1 MMKHL
6 FNLKK
11 SFISAL
17 GIVLLLTFQLFS
29 VQSAH
34 ATTCAAAIVLNP
46 AALPVNQAL
55 VCGTTNDVTSAS
67 FGITTSTLY
76 VGGLESLYR
85 LTPTITGSYTIS
97 YTGQSWSSINVFN
110 GCPTTAGTTGVGGI
124 ASSATSK
131 SVTVT
136 LTAGVIYYIMFDTW
150 PTPASPCAGT
160 FTIVGPPM
168 VPTTGN
174 NAYSSC
180 SGTIYDN
187 GGATTNY
194 ANNSNG
200 YSVINP
206 ATAGNN
212 VQISGTISTE
222 SGWDFVRIY
231 NGTGTTGTLLWSGS
245 GTATVPVITS
255 TLGPLTVQ
263 FTSDGSVN
271 GTGFALNFTCVPAA
285 CSGIPNAG
293 TATISSASGCV
304 GAALTLS
311 ATGLTISGGITYQ
324 WQSSPNGTTWTNI
337 TGATA
342 ATYAF
347 TSSSG
352 LTYYRLTTT
361 CSNSASSAS
370 TNVVSYNGNVTNT
383 CSCLAY
389 GASNATSTAD
399 EEIFNVTFGTINNTS
414 TCATVAGGTGSVNSM
429 YSNYTGVI
437 AATDVVQGGVYPIS
451 LTLGY
456 CGATA
461 YSNMAAVYIDF
472 NQNGSFADAGEN
484 VYTKPYGAGVF
495 PSYIVT
501 GNISIPVSASLGL
514 TRMRIVYVESS
525 VVSPTGTF
533 TWGETEDY
541 CVNILLPPP
550 CAGTPAPG
558 NTTASMSSVPVGTTV
573 NLGLQNATI
582 GTGVTYQWQTSSSAT
597 GPWTNITG
605 ATSSTY
611 SFVFAANAWYQCI
624 VTCSASG
631 STTSNPIQIT
641 QSACIPTSTYGSASG
656 YYGIISNVSFGT
668 MNHNSTGLSA
678 PWYASYPT
686 SVATTSVVAGT
697 TQTLSVTSYY
707 YDIVGAWFDWNNNYI
722 YEASEYVAVNPLSNS
737 AGVIWTGTASVLVP
751 TNASIGIVNM
761 RIRTNYYGYALTSA
775 DPCTTTLY
783 GETKDYKI
791 TIVAPPAAPPINATA
806 FTNCAAGVTLTASV
820 PAPTNVSYYWQ
831 TSATGTST
839 ANGVA
844 SYVVYGNGTYYLRA
858 LNTLYNVWG
867 VASSITV
874 TSFPALAAPTPIIV
888 STPSCP
894 SANLT
899 IGAAPSGINYYWQ
912 GTNSAG
918 FSTTNNATAAY
929 NTSTTGTYYVRAKD
943 ANGCWSDN
951 TSSLVTIYTSP
962 NATANFVAPVS
973 CGTNG
978 QIVFNV
984 SGSGTVFLSD
994 FSTPTLPAGTVS
1006 AGNDFNASVNG
1017 RMQLTSPVGSKNGG
1031 VVIPNN
1037 TGIAS
1042 NDFQIDFD
1050 FVTISAGVAAA
1061 DGFSYS
1067 YGPDVVALPDQ
1078 TAVQTALGAAPA
1090 TGVST
1095 LCPENGSGTGL
1106 KLAFDAYPNTGG
1118 CPVANGASATLPN
1131 TSIGNSPGVYLMY
1144 NSTSLHQGSTCPGVL
1159 YYSNNTSWAASG
1171 IAGTVTST
1179 HVTIKINASGQV
1191 SMWQN
1196 GVQVVNNVS
1205 LGAGYLA
1212 ADKSTWK
1219 HAFTAR
1225 TGGLYEG
1232 HYIDNLDIHYN
1243 LYEYSIDNGA
1253 TWTTQNPIPV
1263 PIGMYQ
1269 TKVRYAGVVNGCE
1282 TSATIGLA
1290 SNGAVNIGSALINGS
1305 PTANICSGTNFT
1317 VMAAGLPNAG
1327 GGFTYQWQ
1335 SSTDNGVTWTNVG
1348 TLMIAY
1354 IDLTTSATQNTK
1366 YRLQVICPTVTT
1378 YTSVATVTIFQT
1390 PAFTLS
1396 ASNNGIWCDNYTGA
1410 QTITASNAGIT
1421 YAWSPA
1427 TSLSAATGQTVTS
1440 TTPAGTQSTYTVIGT
1455 NVAGC
1460 SLTQTISVGLPYIN
1474 VTSNVSN
1481 FCGTGGAAV
1490 LTATTNAGANASFT
1504 WSNLSPTT
1512 ATMTP
1517 NGATANVNITAT
1529 SNFQVS
1535 IASYNGNPG
1544 CASVGNFSLG
1554 VYPLPSATVTTSAS
1568 GVCPGTSA
1576 VINSGLSSGNFSATC
1591 TPYVNYPAP
1600 SNATY
1605 LANTGTAQ
1613 VALASGSLDDGG
1625 WSGIPLGFNFNFFG
1639 TSYNTINVGTN
1650 GVLQFGAYN
1659 ATALGDFII
1668 GALPNTVDPLG
1679 AIYICANDLVEY
1691 NANNYVR
1698 YWTDGFAPNR
1708 RFIIEYYASQF
1719 GNAANNVRAKAI
1731 LYETIGVVDI
1741 QGIEIMS
1748 TNSKSIGVNN
1758 ATGTVGA
1765 AAPNCPANTP
1775 NYWSAQTAT
1784 IPAASPQ
1791 AWRFTPPANYTT
1803 VWTATAGGTPI
1814 VVASGTNI
1822 FSLNVA
1828 PTVTTNYSISYTN
1841 QTTGCTNAPG
1851 SAQVTM
1857 AVLGVNAPTGVN
1869 AVTSSALVCPGDP
1882 FTLSTNYTGIVD
1894 GLTYQW
1900 QSAPSATGP
1909 WTNITGATAATSV
1922 QNMTATTYYRCNIQ
1936 SCGGTAVATAAV
1948 LVTYNTNCI
1957 AVPASGN
1964 NSITTCNGV
1973 IFDNGGL
1980 SGNYAASSNGY
1991 TVIYPSTPGYMV
2003 QIQGTQVTES
2013 SFDYLQIYN
2022 GAGTT
2027 GTQLYNFSGTA
2038 NVGPLTSTA
2047 GPLTVNFYAD
2057 PSVQYAGFSLTSTC
2071 IPPTPTVTSN
2081 ITGGNICIGSPITL
2095 TAAITVPG
2103 TVYWFAGG
2111 CATTGQV
2118 GTGLSL
2124 TVSPTTT
2131 TTYYARLFD
2140 GTVWSTCS
2148 SYTVT
2153 VNTYPVINAG
2163 PDVNICNGAT
2173 TQLSGSV
2180 TNATAPG
2187 SFTQTY
2193 SGSGYD
2199 NSNFYI
2205 GGLTAGAPA
2214 GAVITS
2220 ITYTATIGT
2229 WCTSWYN
2236 WLLYVNGTNV
2246 TSGCDGTFT
2255 YNGLNGQPANGQ
2267 LFQIRSQDNDAFS
2280 DFVTMG
2286 LTVTVNYAV
2295 AASTVLWTP
2304 SLGLSS
2310 TTILNPVASPTTTTT
2325 YNMAVTSAQGCTSN
2339 DQVVVTVQQLPVVT
2353 IANQTVSTFCNGG
2366 SVVLAPT
2373 PTAQNYAWSQGS
2385 TPVGTGSTYTATT
2398 SGTYSL
2404 VVTNYYPAT
2413 QLTCSSLPSN
2423 AITVTVNPNPNTT
2436 ITPSGAT
2443 SICQGSSVTL
2453 NAGATNSTPVT
2464 YLWSNGATTSSIVA
2478 TASGSPTV
2486 AITNNFGCTTTS
2498 APTTVTVLPLPVAT
2512 ITAGG
2517 STTFCAGGTVA
2528 LNASAGSTYLWSPG
2542 GATTQTLNA
2551 TTAGNYSVTV
2561 SGANG
2566 CSATSTPIAVN
2577 VLAAPANA
2585 PIAGPASLCVGNSI
2599 ALTNP
2604 VSNGVWSSSNTSV
2617 LNVNASTGAGVGN
2630 GIGTATITY
2639 TTTGANGCTSAQT
2652 TSVSVTG
2659 SPVASISASGA
2670 TAICQGGTVTL
2681 TANPAQSYLWN
2692 NNATTQSITV
2702 SNGGA
2707 YSVVISN
2714 GPGCSSAAS
2723 APTTVTVNP
2732 LPVAA
2737 ITANGSTVFCQGG
2750 SVNLTATGGTT
2761 YVWNNNATGATLNAS
2776 TAGNYSVTVTNAN
2789 GCTAT
2794 SNSIAVSVNALPT
2807 ASITANGPTTFCQG
2821 ANVVLTA
2828 TGNGSIAW
2836 TNNQNTPA
2844 ITVAASGNYA
2854 YTITDANGCTATSTP
2869 TTVTVTALP
2878 VVPSI
2883 TGANNVCAGAS
2894 TLFANTMTGGTWSSS
2909 NGSIASVDALGS
2921 VTGAGVGSAT
2931 ISYQVTQN
2939 GCSATST
2946 KVINVQAAPVATISA
2961 LGSTSFCIGS
2971 NVTLVS
2977 SPGVTYAWSNG
2988 ATSQNVTLNTAGPIT
3003 VQVTGTNGCSAT
3015 SAPQTITVNALP
3027 VLDPIAGASV
3037 VCVGSNGTLTNTTGG
3052 GSWSSANANVATV
3065 NAATGVV
3072 SGNAAGTANMTY
3084 TYTNANGC
3092 TNAVSAPVVIQ
3103 ALPSAATT
3111 VAGSTVFC
3119 QGGSVTLTAPT
3130 AASYLWTPG
3139 GATTQS
3145 IAATA
3150 GGSYTVQVSN
3160 GACSATSP
3168 ATIVTVHALPTASIT
3183 STATAICQGGTVTL
3197 TAAPATSYAWSNGA
3211 TTQSITVT
3219 AAGNYGVTVSNVYG
3233 CTSTSAPT
3241 AISVSALPSS
3251 YISAAGPT
3259 TFCNGSSVVLSA
3271 NPGAS
3276 YVWSNGAT
3284 TQNITANA
3292 TGNYFVTITNAAGC
3306 SSVSNEIQVN
3316 AQQTFTATAT
3326 AVGPT
3331 AVCDGAFVT
3340 LVASP
3345 GASYLWSNGATTQG
3359 INAGVNGNYSVTVT
3373 NALGCS
3379 STSTNIPV
3387 TVLPVPT
3394 AGITAGGAT
3403 TFCEGGSVVLTGTGG
3418 NTYVWNNS
3426 INGSTITATQGGT
3439 YIVTAYAANG
3449 CSDAAEVTVTVNEVP
3464 SATLILDG
3472 NAVLCPGES
3481 LVISAQPNNTYAW
3494 SNNATTQSIT
3504 VTTPGTYS
3512 AVLTGLN
3519 GCTSNSDVVTVT
3531 AGAATSSTINATG
3544 YSSYTLNEVVYTQSG
3559 TYTQTLTN
3567 AAGCDSTITLNLTLT
3582 VGIEEGNITD
3592 VNLYPNPT
3600 SESFTIK
3607 TSAPLY
3613 GTYSIVDAQGKLVFS
3628 GEMTG
3633 TDTHVNISSV
3643 ARGIYYLRIPELS
3656 EPLRVV
3662 KN

>member
-1 MMKHL
+1 MFYKNQTMKNLYIFSKSLGRLASILVPVL
-6 FNLKK
+6 FVIGMFGSTSEVLAQCTNT
-11 SFISAL
+11 SSYGSAVAPTGTAVTTISTCSYQTEYST
-17 GIVLLLTFQLFS
+17 ISS
-29 VQSAH
+29 VVAGNRYVV
-34 ATTCAAAIVLNP
+34 TNNAAAGAFITIHFSTYNGTVV
-46 AALPVNQAL
+46 AAGFSPLQ
-55 VCGTTNDVTSAS
+55 
-67 FGITTSTLY
+67 F
-76 VGGLESLYR
+76 
-85 LTPTITGSYTIS
+85 
-97 YTGQSWSSINVFN
+97 
-110 GCPTTAGTTGVGGI
+110 TA
-124 ASSATSK
+124 
-131 SVTVT
+131 
-136 LTAGVIYYIMFDTW
+136 
-150 PTPASPCAGT
+150 PCAGT
-160 FTIVGPPM
+160 YYAHWNT
-168 VPTTGN
+168 
-174 NAYSSC
+174 NAAC
-180 SGTIYDN
+180 
-187 GGATTNY
+187 
-194 ANNSNG
+194 
-200 YSVINP
+200 
-206 ATAGNN
+206 
-212 VQISGTISTE
+212 
-222 SGWDFVRIY
+222 
-231 NGTGTTGTLLWSGS
+231 
-245 GTATVPVITS
+245 GTATGCTTTTISCVSCGATNGNQCTNTS
-255 TLGPLTVQ
+255 SYGSATAP
-263 FTSDGSVN
+263 TSGSVN
-271 GTGFALNFTCVPAA
+271 F
-285 CSGIPNAG
+285 S
-293 TATISSASGCV
+293 
-304 GAALTLS
+304 
-311 ATGLTISGGITYQ
+311 
-324 WQSSPNGTTWTNI
+324 
-337 TGATA
+337 
-342 ATYAF
+342 
-347 TSSSG
+347 
-352 LTYYRLTTT
+352 T
-361 CSNSASSAS
+361 CS
-370 TNVVSYNGNVTNT
+370 
-383 CSCLAY
+383 
-389 GASNATSTAD
+389 
-399 EEIFNVTFGTINNTS
+399 
-414 TCATVAGGTGSVNSM
+414 
-429 YSNYTGVI
+429 
-437 AATDVVQGGVYPIS
+437 
-451 LTLGY
+451 
-456 CGATA
+456 
-461 YSNMAAVYIDF
+461 
-472 NQNGSFADAGEN
+472 
-484 VYTKPYGAGVF
+484 
-495 PSYIVT
+495 
-501 GNISIPVSASLGL
+501 
-514 TRMRIVYVESS
+514 
-525 VVSPTGTF
+525 
-533 TWGETEDY
+533 
-541 CVNILLPPP
+541 
-550 CAGTPAPG
+550 
-558 NTTASMSSVPVGTTV
+558 
-573 NLGLQNATI
+573 
-582 GTGVTYQWQTSSSAT
+582 
-597 GPWTNITG
+597 
-605 ATSSTY
+605 
-611 SFVFAANAWYQCI
+611 
-624 VTCSASG
+624 
-631 STTSNPIQIT
+631 
-641 QSACIPTSTYGSASG
+641 
-656 YYGIISNVSFGT
+656 
-668 MNHNSTGLSA
+668 
-678 PWYASYPT
+678 YASEYST
-686 SVATTSVVAGT
+686 LNSVVAGT
-697 TQTLSVTSYY
+697 VYRCSSSVAT
-707 YDIVGAWFDWNNNYI
+707 DF
-722 YEASEYVAVNPLSNS
+722 
-737 AGVIWTGTASVLVP
+737 
-751 TNASIGIVNM
+751 
-761 RIRTNYYGYALTSA
+761 
-775 DPCTTTLY
+775 
-783 GETKDYKI
+783 I
-791 TIVAPPAAPPINATA
+791 TIRQGSSSGPVIASGKGP
-806 FTNCAAGVTLTASV
+806 LT
-820 PAPTNVSYYWQ
+820 W
-831 TSATGTST
+831 TST
-839 ANGVA
+839 VA
-844 SYVVYGNGTYYLRA
+844 GTYYCH
-858 LNTLYNVWG
+858 WS
-867 VASSITV
+867 ASST
-874 TSFPALAAPTPIIV
+874 
-888 STPSCP
+888 C
-894 SANLT
+894 
-899 IGAAPSGINYYWQ
+899 
-912 GTNSAG
+912 
-918 FSTTNNATAAY
+918 ATA
-929 NTSTTGTYYVRAKD
+929 S
-943 ANGCWSDN
+943 GCR
-951 TSSLVTIYTSP
+951 T
-962 NATANFVAPVS
+962 
-973 CGTNG
+973 
-978 QIVFNV
+978 
-984 SGSGTVFLSD
+984 
-994 FSTPTLPAGTVS
+994 
-1006 AGNDFNASVNG
+1006 
-1017 RMQLTSPVGSKNGG
+1017 
-1031 VVIPNN
+1031 
-1037 TGIAS
+1037 
-1042 NDFQIDFD
+1042 
-1050 FVTISAGVAAA
+1050 
-1061 DGFSYS
+1061 
-1067 YGPDVVALPDQ
+1067 
-1078 TAVQTALGAAPA
+1078 
-1090 TGVST
+1090 
-1095 LCPENGSGTGL
+1095 
-1106 KLAFDAYPNTGG
+1106 
-1118 CPVANGASATLPN
+1118 
-1131 TSIGNSPGVYLMY
+1131 TSIAYVSVGP
-1144 NSTSLHQGSTCPGVL
+1144 C
-1159 YYSNNTSWAASG
+1159 SG
-1171 IAGTVTST
+1171 
-1179 HVTIKINASGQV
+1179 
-1191 SMWQN
+1191 
-1196 GVQVVNNVS
+1196 
-1205 LGAGYLA
+1205 
-1212 ADKSTWK
+1212 
-1219 HAFTAR
+1219 
-1225 TGGLYEG
+1225 
-1232 HYIDNLDIHYN
+1232 
-1243 LYEYSIDNGA
+1243 
-1253 TWTTQNPIPV
+1253 
-1263 PIGMYQ
+1263 
-1269 TKVRYAGVVNGCE
+1269 
-1282 TSATIGLA
+1282 
-1290 SNGAVNIGSALINGS
+1290 
-1305 PTANICSGTNFT
+1305 CSGTPTPGN
-1317 VMAAGLPNAG
+1317 
-1327 GGFTYQWQ
+1327 
-1335 SSTDNGVTWTNVG
+1335 
-1348 TLMIAY
+1348 TL
-1354 IDLTTSATQNTK
+1354 AT
-1366 YRLQVICPTVTT
+1366 L
-1378 YTSVATVTIFQT
+1378 
-1390 PAFTLS
+1390 
-1396 ASNNGIWCDNYTGA
+1396 
-1410 QTITASNAGIT
+1410 
-1421 YAWSPA
+1421 
-1427 TSLSAATGQTVTS
+1427 
-1440 TTPAGTQSTYTVIGT
+1440 
-1455 NVAGC
+1455 
-1460 SLTQTISVGLPYIN
+1460 
-1474 VTSNVSN
+1474 
-1481 FCGTGGAAV
+1481 AAV
-1490 LTATTNAGANASFT
+1490 PVGGTTV
-1504 WSNLSPTT
+1504 LS
-1512 ATMTP
+1512 M
-1517 NGATANVNITAT
+1517 
-1529 SNFQVS
+1529 Q
-1535 IASYNGNPG
+1535 
-1544 CASVGNFSLG
+1544 
-1554 VYPLPSATVTTSAS
+1554 
-1568 GVCPGTSA
+1568 
-1576 VINSGLSSGNFSATC
+1576 
-1591 TPYVNYPAP
+1591 
-1600 SNATY
+1600 
-1605 LANTGTAQ
+1605 
-1613 VALASGSLDDGG
+1613 
-1625 WSGIPLGFNFNFFG
+1625 
-1639 TSYNTINVGTN
+1639 
-1650 GVLQFGAYN
+1650 
-1659 ATALGDFII
+1659 
-1668 GALPNTVDPLG
+1668 
-1679 AIYICANDLVEY
+1679 
-1691 NANNYVR
+1691 
-1698 YWTDGFAPNR
+1698 
-1708 RFIIEYYASQF
+1708 
-1719 GNAANNVRAKAI
+1719 
-1731 LYETIGVVDI
+1731 
-1741 QGIEIMS
+1741 
-1748 TNSKSIGVNN
+1748 N
-1758 ATGTVGA
+1758 ATGTGA
-1765 AAPNCPANTP
+1765 
-1775 NYWSAQTAT
+1775 
-1784 IPAASPQ
+1784 
-1791 AWRFTPPANYTT
+1791 
-1803 VWTATAGGTPI
+1803 
-1814 VVASGTNI
+1814 
-1822 FSLNVA
+1822 L
-1828 PTVTTNYSISYTN
+1828 
-1841 QTTGCTNAPG
+1841 
-1851 SAQVTM
+1851 
-1857 AVLGVNAPTGVN
+1857 
-1869 AVTSSALVCPGDP
+1869 
-1882 FTLSTNYTGIVD
+1882 
-1894 GLTYQW
+1894 YQW
-1900 QSAPSATGP
+1900 QSAPTSTGP
-1909 WTNITGATAATSV
+1909 WTNITGATAATYTLTFSTPTWYRCSV
-1922 QNMTATTYYRCNIQ
+1922 TCTVYNGTSTPIQIVQGPCVPTSTYGSASGYYGVISNVTFNTMNHTSAGLAAPWFASYPTSVATTSVMTGTTQNLSITSYYYDIVGVWFDWNNNMIYESTEYVAISPNSNSAGVAWTGTASVFIPTNATIGTISMRVRTNYYGYALGAADACTSTYYGETKDYRITVIAAPDCSGTPNASTAVSSVTNGCDGSPFTLSATGFSVGTGITYQWQSAPTATGPWTNITGATTTTYNTATSTTAYYRMVTTCAFSATSNFSNVVSYTVQSCCAYTFLLTDSFGDGWNGATMQVRQGTTVIATLGGAFTTGTSFTVNLPLANGVAYNLFYAGSGSYPSEVGIQVLSPTGLNLYTATAGSAVAGTQLTSWTATCPVPCTGTPAPGATTSTSTYVTSSEFFTLGLQNTPTTTGNTYIWQSSTNGTTWPVVNQLINTNFSALPANGAVFGTASVTGGELILTNNVGSSVGGFVVNTLPGTNTNSFVANFDYRMFDGGGADGMSLSYGPDVNAATAGGGEAGEGTGVIVSFDSYYNAGGYSSSQVFVFYNGVQIYANTVGSYNLRNAAYRNANINVNEAGQLSVSIAGAGVVSGVQLPAAYLSANKSAWRFKLSARTGGVADKHSVDNLSITMGAIGVGATLTTSEAGATYYQCVVLCTGSGASATSTPILVNYNPFCTPLYTYGVQYGDLISNVAIPTTTLNNYSGIATTGPSYTYYSAITPPILQASTSYQIQVTAGSFTNQNFAVWIDYNDNGAFEASEKVGFTTAATTAAYQMVSFQINLACTPPLGIHRMRVRGVYATAGSTIDPCASYYYGETEDYNVNVVAGAPFTPSFITPPSASACTLTDYTYTTQAGMQNYTWVIPGVAGVDYMIVSGGTTTSNTLVINWLTGGTKTVSINYLNASGCTSTGPVTNTVTVQSTIAITPITGIQ
-1936 SCGGTAVATAAV
+1936 SVCAGSQVTFSTPTAGGTWSSSNTAVATINPTTGV
-1948 LVTYNTNCI
+1948 VTGVSAGTATMTYS
-1957 AVPASGN
+1957 VPNPG
-1964 NSITTCNGV
+1964 TWCP
-1973 IFDNGGL
+1973 
-1980 SGNYAASSNGY
+1980 
-1991 TVIYPSTPGYMV
+1991 PSTA
-2003 QIQGTQVTES
+2003 TR
-2013 SFDYLQIYN
+2013 
-2022 GAGTT
+2022 
-2027 GTQLYNFSGTA
+2027 
-2038 NVGPLTSTA
+2038 
-2047 GPLTVNFYAD
+2047 
-2057 PSVQYAGFSLTSTC
+2057 
-2071 IPPTPTVTSN
+2071 
-2081 ITGGNICIGSPITL
+2081 
-2095 TAAITVPG
+2095 AITV
-2103 TVYWFAGG
+2103 
-2111 CATTGQV
+2111 
-2118 GTGLSL
+2118 L
-2124 TVSPTTT
+2124 
-2131 TTYYARLFD
+2131 
-2140 GTVWSTCS
+2140 
-2148 SYTVT
+2148 
-2153 VNTYPVINAG
+2153 PVPIVNAG
-2163 PDVNICNGAT
+2163 PDVSICAGASTPMNGSVVFNTSCNQTITLYDSFGDGWNGCTATVLVAGVPVLSNITLATGAGPLSYSFSATNGQAIQVTFTAASWPNEPYFTITNGAGT
-2173 TQLSGSV
+2173 NLVSNYFPYTSGTWNGV
-2180 TNATAPG
+2180 A
-2187 SFTQTY
+2187 
-2193 SGSGYD
+2193 SGC
-2199 NSNFYI
+2199 
-2205 GGLTAGAPA
+2205 P
-2214 GAVITS
+2214 S
-2220 ITYTATIGT
+2220 ITP
-2229 WCTSWYN
+2229 
-2236 WLLYVNGTNV
+2236 V
-2246 TSGCDGTFT
+2246 
-2255 YNGLNGQPANGQ
+2255 
-2267 LFQIRSQDNDAFS
+2267 
-2280 DFVTMG
+2280 
-2286 LTVTVNYAV
+2286 
-2295 AASTVLWTP
+2295 WTP
-2304 SLGLSS
+2304 STGLSA
-2310 TTILNPVASPTTTTT
+2310 TNILNPIANPSSTQVYTMSATAS
-2325 YNMAVTSAQGCTSN
+2325 NGCTIS
-2339 DQVVVTVQQLPVVT
+2339 DQVQVTVQPLPVVS
-2353 IANQTVSTFCNGG
+2353 IANQTVATFCNGG

-2373 PTAQNYAWSQGS
+2373 PTAQNYAWSQGA
-2385 TPVGTGSTYTATT
+2385 TAVGTGSTYTATT
-2398 SGTYSL
+2398 SGNYSL
-2404 VVTNYYPAT
+2404 VVTNYYPASGIS
-2413 QLTCSSLPSN
+2413 CSSLPSN
-2423 AITVTVNPNPNTT
+2423 PITVTVNPNPNTA

-3052 GSWSSANANVATV
+3052 GSWSSANANIATV

-3130 AASYLWTPG
+3130 AASYLWIPG

-3464 SATLILDG
+3464 SSTLILDG

>member
-1 MMKHL
+1 MNNKNQTMK
-6 FNLKK
+6 NLYIFSK
-11 SFISAL
+11 SPGKLSSLIVPVLLVLGMFGSTSEVLAQCTNASAYGSAIAPAGATVTTISACSYL
-17 GIVLLLTFQLFS
+17 SEYSTISS
-29 VQSAH
+29 VVANNRYVV
-34 ATTCAAAIVLNP
+34 TNNAAAGCFITIHFSTYNGTVV
-46 AALPVNQAL
+46 AAGFSPLQ
-55 VCGTTNDVTSAS
+55 
-67 FGITTSTLY
+67 F
-76 VGGLESLYR
+76 
-85 LTPTITGSYTIS
+85 
-97 YTGQSWSSINVFN
+97 
-110 GCPTTAGTTGVGGI
+110 TA
-124 ASSATSK
+124 
-131 SVTVT
+131 
-136 LTAGVIYYIMFDTW
+136 
-150 PTPASPCAGT
+150 PCAGT
-160 FTIVGPPM
+160 YYAHWNTNAACGTASGCTTTTI
-168 VPTTGN
+168 
-174 NAYSSC
+174 SC
-180 SGTIYDN
+180 VSC
-187 GGATTNY
+187 GATNGNQCTNTSSY
-194 ANNSNG
+194 GA
-200 YSVINP
+200 
-206 ATAGNN
+206 ATAPTAGSVNFSTCSYASEYSTLSS
-212 VQISGTISTE
+212 VVAATVYRCSSSVLTDFITIH
-222 SGWDFVRIY
+222 
-231 NGTGTTGTLLWSGS
+231 SGS
-245 GTATVPVITS
+245 YAGPVVAS
-255 TLGPLTVQ
+255 GKGPLTW
-263 FTSDGSVN
+263 TSTVA
-271 GTGFALNFTCVPAA
+271 GTYYCHWSASAA
-285 CSGIPNAG
+285 C
-293 TATISSASGCV
+293 ATASGC
-304 GAALTLS
+304 
-311 ATGLTISGGITYQ
+311 
-324 WQSSPNGTTWTNI
+324 
-337 TGATA
+337 
-342 ATYAF
+342 
-347 TSSSG
+347 
-352 LTYYRLTTT
+352 RTTT
-361 CSNSASSAS
+361 IAYVGVGPCSGC
-370 TNVVSYNGNVTNT
+370 T
-383 CSCLAY
+383 
-389 GASNATSTAD
+389 
-399 EEIFNVTFGTINNTS
+399 
-414 TCATVAGGTGSVNSM
+414 
-429 YSNYTGVI
+429 
-437 AATDVVQGGVYPIS
+437 
-451 LTLGY
+451 
-456 CGATA
+456 
-461 YSNMAAVYIDF
+461 
-472 NQNGSFADAGEN
+472 
-484 VYTKPYGAGVF
+484 
-495 PSYIVT
+495 
-501 GNISIPVSASLGL
+501 
-514 TRMRIVYVESS
+514 
-525 VVSPTGTF
+525 
-533 TWGETEDY
+533 
-541 CVNILLPPP
+541 
-550 CAGTPAPG
+550 GTPAPG
-558 NTTASMSSVPVGTTV
+558 NTLTSAAFCPSGSSVNLSLQNPTGTGAVYQWQSGPTSTGPWTNVGTNATTFAPIITGATWFRCVVSCGVNAGPSTPVQITLGPCVPTGSTTYYLSNTNSTGGITNIATTGASPGGYGNYYNTQTVSQYPGMSFVVNMNSIYSSDYFHVWVDWNNDFDFLDPGETIYISTGYLSNASVTVPVGAAQTPGDYRMRVANSYIGSVGSCGPATYGEYEDYKLTVLVPPPCSGMPAPGNTTAQLSSVPIGTTV
-573 NLGLQNATI
+573 NLGLQTPTI
-582 GTGVTYQWQTSSSAT
+582 GTGVTYQWQTATSST
-597 GPWTNITG
+597 GPWTNVTG
-605 ATSSTY
+605 ATSPTY
-611 SFVFAANAWYQCI
+611 SFVFATPAWYQCI

-641 QSACIPTSTYGSASG
+641 QSACIPTSTYGNSSAF
-656 YYGIISNVSFGT
+656 YGVITNVSFGT
-668 MNHNSTGLSA
+668 MNHTSGALTA

-686 SVATTSVVAGT
+686 TVATTSVVAGT
-697 TQTLSVTSYY
+697 TQNLSISSYY
-707 YDIVGAWFDWNNNYI
+707 YDIVGVWFDWNNNYI
-722 YEASEYVAVNPLSNS
+722 YETTEYVAVNPLSNS
-737 AGVIWTGTASVLVP
+737 AGVAWTGTASVLVP
-751 TNASIGIVNM
+751 ANASVGLVNM
-761 RIRTNYYGYALTSA
+761 RVRTNYYGYALTSA

-791 TIVAPPAAPPINATA
+791 TIVAPPPAPPINATA
-806 FTNCAAGVTLTASV
+806 FSTCAAGVTLTASV
-820 PAPTNVSYYWQ
+820 AAPANVSYYWQ

-844 SYVVYGNGTYYLRA
+844 SFVVYGNGTYYLRA
-858 LNTLYNVWG
+858 VNTLYNVWG
-867 VASSITV
+867 LASSITIS
-874 TSFPALAAPTPIIV
+874 SFPTLTPPTAIIV

-899 IGAAPSGINYYWQ
+899 MGAAPSGINYYWQ

-918 FSTTNNATAAY
+918 FSTTNNATAAF
-929 NTSTTGTYYVRAKD
+929 TAATTNTYYVRAQN
-943 ANGCWSDN
+943 ASGCWSDN

-962 NATANFVAPVS
+962 NATANFVAPIT

-984 SGSGTVFLSD
+984 QGSGTVFLSD
-994 FSTPTLPAGTVS
+994 FGTNTLPTGTIS
-1006 AGNDFNASVNG
+1006 AGNDFNPSVNG
-1017 RMQLTSPVGSKNGG
+1017 RMQLTSPVGGKNGG

-1050 FVTISAGVAAA
+1050 LVTISAGVAAA

-1067 YGPDVVALPDQ
+1067 YGPDVVALPDA

-1106 KLAFDAYPNTGG
+1106 KLAFDAYSNTGG
-1118 CPVANGASATLPN
+1118 CPVANGTAASGPN
-1131 TSIGNSPGVYLMY
+1131 TSVGNSPGVYLMY
-1144 NSTSLHQGSTCPGVL
+1144 NSTSLHQGSSCPGVL
-1159 YYSNNTSWAASG
+1159 YYSNNTSWLASG
-1171 IAGTVTST
+1171 LAGNVTST
-1179 HVTIKINASGQV
+1179 HVTIKINATGQV

-1196 GVQVVNNVS
+1196 GVQVVNNVA

-1225 TGGLYEG
+1225 TGGLYQG

-1253 TWTTQNPIPV
+1253 TWTMQNPIPV

-1269 TKVRYAGVVNGCE
+1269 TKVRYAGVTNGCE

-1305 PTANICSGTNFT
+1305 ATANICSGTNFT
-1317 VMAAGLPNAG
+1317 VMASGLPNAG
-1327 GGFTYQWQ
+1327 GGFQYQWQ
-1335 SSTDNGVTWTNVG
+1335 ASTNNGATWSNVG

-1354 IDLTTSATQNTK
+1354 INLTTSASQNTQ

-1378 YTSVATVTIFQT
+1378 YTAVATVTIFQT

-1427 TSLSAATGQTVTS
+1427 TSLSASTGQTVTS
-1440 TTPAGTQSTYTVIGT
+1440 TTPAGTQATYTVIGT

-1460 SLTQTISVGLPYIN
+1460 ALTQTISVGLPYIN

-1481 FCGTGGAAV
+1481 FCGSGGSAV

-1517 NGATANVNITAT
+1517 NGATANVSITAT

-1535 IASYNGNPG
+1535 IASYNGNAG

-1554 VYPLPSATVTTSAS
+1554 VYPLPSATVSTSAS

-1576 VINSGLSSGNFSATC
+1576 VINSGLSSGNFSAIC

-1605 LANTGTAQ
+1605 LANTGVAQ

-1625 WSGIPLGFNFNFFG
+1625 WSGIPIGFNYNFFG
-1639 TSYNTINVGTN
+1639 TTYNTLNVGTN

-1659 ATALGDFII
+1659 ATALGDFTI

-1708 RFIIEYYASQF
+1708 RFIIEYFASQF
-1719 GNAANNVRAKAI
+1719 GNAANNVKVKAV

-1765 AAPNCPANTP
+1765 AAPNCPSNTA

-1828 PTVTTNYSISYTN
+1828 PIVTTNYSISYTN
-1841 QTTGCTNAPG
+1841 QTTGCSNAPG

-1857 AVLGVNAPTGVN
+1857 AVLGVVAPSGVN
-1869 AVTSSALVCPGDP
+1869 ALTSSALVCPGDP
-1882 FTLSTNYTGIVD
+1882 FTLSNNYTGIVD

-1900 QSAPSATGP
+1900 QSAPAASGP
-1909 WTNITGATAATSV
+1909 WTNIFGATGSTSV

-1936 SCGGTAVATAAV
+1936 SCGGTAAATAAV

-1991 TVIYPSTPGYMV
+1991 TVINPSTPGYMV

-2022 GAGTT
+2022 GVGLT
-2027 GTQLYNFSGTA
+2027 GTQMYNFSGTA
-2038 NVGPLTSTA
+2038 TVGPLTSTT

-2095 TAAITVPG
+2095 TAAIAVPG

-2124 TVSPTTT
+2124 TVSPTAT

-2205 GGLTAGAPA
+2205 GGTTAGAPA
-2214 GAVITS
+2214 GATITS
-2220 ITYTATIGT
+2220 ITYTANIGIY
-2229 WCTSWYN
+2229 CALYN
-2236 WLLYVNGTNV
+2236 WYSWGLYVNGTLI
-2246 TSGCDGTFT
+2246 TTGCDGTFT
-2255 YNGLNGQPANGQ
+2255 YSGLNGLPANGQ
-2267 LFQIRSQDNDAFS
+2267 LIQIRSNDNDAFS
-2280 DFVTMG
+2280 DYVTMG

-2310 TTILNPVASPTTTTT
+2310 TTILNPVANPTTTTN

-2339 DQVVVTVQQLPVVT
+2339 DQVLVTVQQLPVVT

-2366 SVVLAPT
+2366 SVVLAPA
-2373 PTAQNYAWSQGS
+2373 PTAQNYAWTQGT

-2404 VVTNYYPAT
+2404 VVTNYYPTTA
-2413 QLTCSSLPSN
+2413 LTCSSLPSN

-2436 ITPSGAT
+2436 ITPSGST
-2443 SICQGSSVTL
+2443 SICQGASVSL
-2453 NAGATNSTPVT
+2453 AAGATNSTPVT

-2478 TASGSPTV
+2478 TATGSSTV

-2517 STTFCAGGTVA
+2517 STTFCAGGSVA
-2528 LNASAGSTYLWSPG
+2528 LNASTGASYLWSPG
-2542 GATTQTLNA
+2542 GATTQALSA
-2551 TTAGNYSVTV
+2551 TTAGNYSVAVT
-2561 SGANG
+2561 SANG

-2585 PIAGPASLCVGNSI
+2585 PIAGPSTLCVGNAVSM
-2599 ALTNP
+2599 TNP
-2604 VSNGVWSSSNTSV
+2604 VSGGVWSSSNTSV
-2617 LNVNASTGAGVGN
+2617 LNVNASTGAGVGS
-2630 GIGTATITY
+2630 GIGTATVSY
-2639 TTTGANGCTSAQT
+2639 TTTGANGCTSTQT
-2652 TSVSVTG
+2652 AAVSITG
-2659 SPVASISASGA
+2659 TPVAAISTSGA

-2681 TANPAQSYLWN
+2681 TANPASSYLWN

-2723 APTTVTVNP
+2723 APTTITVNA

-2737 ITANGSTVFCQGG
+2737 IAANGSTVFCQGG
-2750 SVNLTATGGTT
+2750 SVNLTATGGTS
-2761 YVWNNNATGATLNAS
+2761 YAWSNNTTGATLAANA
-2776 TAGNYSVTVTNAN
+2776 TGNYFVTVTNAN
-2789 GCTAT
+2789 GCQAT
-2794 SNSIAVSVNALPT
+2794 SNTIAVTVNALPT
-2807 ASITANGPTTFCQG
+2807 ASITANGPTAFCQG

-2828 TGNGSIAW
+2828 AGNGAIVW

-2854 YTITDANGCTATSTP
+2854 YTITDANGCSATATP
-2869 TTVTVTALP
+2869 TAVTVTALP

-2894 TLFANTMTGGTWSSS
+2894 TLFANTMTGGAWSSS

-2961 LGSTSFCIGS
+2961 LGSTSFCIGV
-2971 NVTLVS
+2971 NVTLAS
-2977 SPGVTYAWSNG
+2977 SPGATYAWSNG
-2988 ATSQNVTLNTAGPIT
+2988 ASTQNVTLNTAGPIT

-3037 VCVGSNGTLTNTTGG
+3037 VCVGSTGTLTNTTGG
-3052 GSWSSANANVATV
+3052 GSWSSANANVAV
-3065 NAATGVV
+3065 INASTGIV
-3072 SGNAAGTANMTY
+3072 SGNTAGTANMTY
-3084 TYTNANGC
+3084 AYTNVNGC
-3092 TNAVSAPVVIQ
+3092 SASVSAPVVIQ

-3145 IAATA
+3145 ISATA
-3150 GGSYTVQVSN
+3150 GGTYTVQVSN
-3160 GACSATSP
+3160 GACSSTSP
-3168 ATIVTVHALPTASIT
+3168 ATVVTVNALPTASI
-3183 STATAICQGGTVTL
+3183 SSSATAICQGGSVTL
-3197 TAAPATSYAWSNGA
+3197 TAAPATSYTWTNGA
-3211 TTQSITVT
+3211 TTQSINVT
-3219 AAGNYGVTVSNVYG
+3219 TAGNYGVTVSNING

-3241 AISVSALPSS
+3241 AISVSAVPASF
-3251 YISAAGPT
+3251 ISAAGPT
-3259 TFCNGSSVVLSA
+3259 TFCNGSSVVLTA
-3271 NPGAS
+3271 NAGSS
-3276 YVWSNGAT
+3276 YVWSTGAT
-3284 TQNITANA
+3284 TQNITVNA
-3292 TGNYFVTITNAAGC
+3292 SGNYFVTISNVAGC
-3306 SSVSNEIQVN
+3306 STVSNEIQVTT
-3316 AQQTFTATAT
+3316 QQTFGATAT

-3331 AVCDGAFVT
+3331 AVCNGAFVT

-3345 GASYLWSNGATTQG
+3345 GTSYLWSNGATTQG

-3373 NALGCS
+3373 NALGCT

-3387 TVLPVPT
+3387 TILPVPT

-3418 NTYVWNNS
+3418 NTYIWNSSLNS
-3426 INGSTITATQGGT
+3426 SSIIATQGGT
-3439 YIVTAYAANG
+3439 YVVTAYAANG
-3449 CSDAAEVTVTVNEVP
+3449 CSDAAEVIVNVNEVP
-3464 SATLILDG
+3464 SGSLILNG
-3472 NAVLCPGES
+3472 NNVLCPGES
-3481 LVISAQPNNTYAW
+3481 LLISAQPNNTYTW
-3494 SNNATTQSIT
+3494 SNSATTQSIT

-3531 AGAATSSTINATG
+3531 AGAATSSTINATAN
-3544 YSSYTLNEVVYTQSG
+3544 SSYTLNEVVYSQSG

-3582 VGIEEGNITD
+3582 VGIEEGSITN
-3592 VNLYPNPT
+3592 VTLFPNPT

-3613 GTYSIVDAQGKLVFS
+3613 GTYSVVDAQGKLVFA

-3633 TDTHVNISSV
+3633 TETKVNIASV
-3643 ARGIYYLRIPELS
+3643 ARGIYYLRIPEVS

>member
-1 MMKHL
+1 MKNLYIFSKSLGKLASFLVPVL
-6 FNLKK
+6 FVIGMFGSTSEVLAQCTNT
-11 SFISAL
+11 SSYGSAVAPTGTAVTTISTCSYQTEYST
-17 GIVLLLTFQLFS
+17 ITS
-29 VQSAH
+29 VVAGNRYVV
-34 ATTCAAAIVLNP
+34 TNNAAAG
-46 AALPVNQAL
+46 A
-55 VCGTTNDVTSAS
+55 
-67 FGITTSTLY
+67 FITIRY
-76 VGGLESLYR
+76 
-85 LTPTITGSYTIS
+85 
-97 YTGQSWSSINVFN
+97 
-110 GCPTTAGTTGVGGI
+110 
-124 ASSATSK
+124 ATSGG
-131 SVTVT
+131 
-136 LTAGVIYYIMFDTW
+136 TAVAAGFSPLQFT
-150 PTPASPCAGT
+150 APCAGT
-160 FTIVGPPM
+160 YYAHWNT
-168 VPTTGN
+168 
-174 NAYSSC
+174 NAAC
-180 SGTIYDN
+180 
-187 GGATTNY
+187 
-194 ANNSNG
+194 
-200 YSVINP
+200 
-206 ATAGNN
+206 
-212 VQISGTISTE
+212 
-222 SGWDFVRIY
+222 
-231 NGTGTTGTLLWSGS
+231 
-245 GTATVPVITS
+245 GTATGCT
-255 TLGPLTVQ
+255 TT
-263 FTSDGSVN
+263 
-271 GTGFALNFTCVPAA
+271 
-285 CSGIPNAG
+285 
-293 TATISSASGCV
+293 TISCV
-304 GAALTLS
+304 SCGATNGNQCTNTSSYGS
-311 ATGLTISGGITYQ
+311 ATAPT
-324 WQSSPNGTTWTNI
+324 
-337 TGATA
+337 
-342 ATYAF
+342 
-347 TSSSG
+347 
-352 LTYYRLTTT
+352 
-361 CSNSASSAS
+361 
-370 TNVVSYNGNVTNT
+370 
-383 CSCLAY
+383 
-389 GASNATSTAD
+389 
-399 EEIFNVTFGTINNTS
+399 
-414 TCATVAGGTGSVNSM
+414 TGSVNFSTCSYASE
-429 YSNYTGVI
+429 YSTLNSVVAGTVYRCSSSI
-437 AATDVVQGGVYPIS
+437 ATDFITIRSGSSAGPVVASGKGP
-451 LTLGY
+451 LTWTSTVAGTYY
-456 CGATA
+456 CHWSASAACATA
-461 YSNMAAVYIDF
+461 SGCRTTSIAYV
-472 NQNGSFADAGEN
+472 
-484 VYTKPYGAGVF
+484 GV
-495 PSYIVT
+495 
-501 GNISIPVSASLGL
+501 G
-514 TRMRIVYVESS
+514 
-525 VVSPTGTF
+525 
-533 TWGETEDY
+533 
-541 CVNILLPPP
+541 P
-550 CAGTPAPG
+550 CSGCTGTPAPG
-558 NTTASMSSVPVGTTV
+558 NTLTSAAFCPSGSSVNLSLQNPTGTGAVYQWQSGPTSTGPWTNVGTNATTFAPIITGATWFRCVVSCGVNAGPSTPVQITLGPCVPVGSTVYYLTNTNSTGGISNIATTGASPGGYGDYYNTQTVSQYPGMSFVV
-573 NLGLQNATI
+573 NMNSIYSSDYFHVWVDWNNDFDFVDAGETIFISTGYQANASVTVPIGASQTPGNYRMRVANSYIGSVGSCGPATYGEYEDYKLTVLVPPPCSGMPNPGNTVANLNSAPIGTTIVLGLQNATI
-582 GTGVTYQWQTSSSAT
+582 GTGVTYQWQTSSSST

-605 ATSSTY
+605 ATSATY
-611 SFVFAANAWYQCI
+611 SFAFATPAWYQCI

-631 STTSNPIQIT
+631 STTANPIQIT
-641 QSACIPTSTYGSASG
+641 QSACIPTSTYGNSG
-656 YYGIISNVSFGT
+656 AYYGVITNVSFGT
-668 MNHNSTGLSA
+668 MNHTSGALAA

-686 SVATTSVVAGT
+686 TVATTSVVAGT
-697 TQTLSVTSYY
+697 TQNLSISSYY
-707 YDIVGAWFDWNNNYI
+707 YDIVGVWFDWNNNYI
-722 YEASEYVAVNPLSNS
+722 YETTEYVAVNPLSNS
-737 AGVIWTGTASVLVP
+737 AGVAWTGTASVLVP
-751 TNASIGIVNM
+751 ANASVGLVNM
-761 RIRTNYYGYALTSA
+761 RVRTNYYGYALTSA

-806 FTNCAAGVTLTASV
+806 FSSCAAGVTLTASV
-820 PAPTNVSYYWQ
+820 AAPANVSYYWQ

-858 LNTLYNVWG
+858 VNTLYNVWG
-867 VASSITV
+867 LASSITI
-874 TSFPALAAPTPIIV
+874 TSFPTVTPPTAIIV

-899 IGAAPSGINYYWQ
+899 MGAAPSGINYYWQ

-943 ANGCWSDN
+943 ASGCWSDN

-962 NATANFVAPVS
+962 NATANFVAPIT

-984 SGSGTVFLSD
+984 QGSGTVFLSD
-994 FSTPTLPAGTVS
+994 FGTNTLPTGTIS
-1006 AGNDFNASVNG
+1006 AGNDFNPSVNG

-1067 YGPDVVALPDQ
+1067 YGPDVVALPDA

-1106 KLAFDAYPNTGG
+1106 KLAFDAYSNTGG
-1118 CPVANGASATLPN
+1118 CPVANGTTASGPN
-1131 TSIGNSPGVYLMY
+1131 TSVGNSPGVYLMY
-1144 NSTSLHQGSTCPGVL
+1144 NSTSLHQGSSCPGVL
-1159 YYSNNTSWAASG
+1159 YYSNNTAWAASG
-1171 IAGTVTST
+1171 LAGTVTST
-1179 HVTIKINASGQV
+1179 HVTIKINATGQV

-1196 GVQVVNNVS
+1196 GVQVVNNVA

-1253 TWTTQNPIPV
+1253 TWTMQNPIPV

-1269 TKVRYAGVVNGCE
+1269 TKVRYAGVTNGCE

-1305 PTANICSGTNFT
+1305 ATANICSGTNFT

-1327 GGFTYQWQ
+1327 GGFQYQWQ
-1335 SSTDNGVTWTNVG
+1335 ASTNNGATWSNVG

-1354 IDLTTSATQNTK
+1354 IDLTTSATQNTQ

-1396 ASNNGIWCDNYTGA
+1396 ASNNGIWCDNFTGA

-1460 SLTQTISVGLPYIN
+1460 ALTQTISVGLPYIN

-1481 FCGTGGAAV
+1481 FCGSGGSAV

-1517 NGATANVNITAT
+1517 NGATANVSITAT

-1535 IASYNGNPG
+1535 IASYNGNAG

-1576 VINSGLSSGNFSATC
+1576 VINSGLSSGNFSAIC

-1605 LANTGTAQ
+1605 LANTGLAQ

-1639 TSYNTINVGTN
+1639 TTYNTLNVGTN

-1659 ATALGDFII
+1659 ATALGDFTI

-1719 GNAANNVRAKAI
+1719 GNAANKVRAKAI
-1731 LYETIGVVDI
+1731 LYETIGVVDV

-1765 AAPNCPANTP
+1765 AAPNCPSNTP

-1841 QTTGCTNAPG
+1841 QTTGCSNAPG

-1857 AVLGVNAPTGVN
+1857 AVLGVVAPSGVN
-1869 AVTSSALVCPGDP
+1869 ALTSSALVCPGDP
-1882 FTLSTNYTGIVD
+1882 FTLSNNYTGIVD

-1900 QSAPSATGP
+1900 QSAPAASGP

-1948 LVTYNTNCI
+1948 LVSLNTNCI
-1957 AVPASGN
+1957 AVPAAGN

-1980 SGNYAASSNGY
+1980 TGPYAASSNGY

-2003 QIQGTQVTES
+2003 QIQGTQYSEAS
-2013 SFDYLQIYN
+2013 YDYLQIYN
-2022 GAGTT
+2022 GVGTA
-2027 GTQLYNFSGTA
+2027 GTQLYNFSGTSSA
-2038 NVGPLTSTA
+2038 VGPITSTT

-2057 PSVQYAGFSLTSTC
+2057 AIIQYDGFALTSTC

-2081 ITGGNICIGSPITL
+2081 IASASVCIGSPITL
-2095 TAAITVPG
+2095 TAAIAVPG

-2124 TVSPTTT
+2124 TVSPSTT

-2187 SFTQTY
+2187 TFTQTY

-2199 NSNFYI
+2199 NSNFSI
-2205 GGLTAGAPA
+2205 GGLTSGAPA
-2214 GAVITS
+2214 GATITS

-2229 WCTSWYN
+2229 FCTSWYN
-2236 WLLYVNGTNV
+2236 YNYYVNGTLV
-2246 TSGCDGTFT
+2246 TAGCDGTFT
-2255 YNGLNGQPANGQ
+2255 YTGLNGQPANGQ
-2267 LFQIRSQDNDAFS
+2267 LLQIFSQDNDAFA

-2295 AASTVLWTP
+2295 AASTTVWTP
-2304 SLGLSS
+2304 AIGLSA
-2310 TTILNPVASPTTTTT
+2310 TNILNPVANPTTTTN

-2339 DQVVVTVQQLPVVT
+2339 DQVLVTVQQLPVVT

-2373 PTAQNYAWSQGS
+2373 PTAQSYAWTQGT

-2404 VVTNYYPAT
+2404 VVTNYYPTTA
-2413 QLTCSSLPSN
+2413 LTCSSLPSN

-2436 ITPSGAT
+2436 ITPSGST
-2443 SICQGSSVTL
+2443 SICQGASVSL
-2453 NAGATNSTPVT
+2453 AAGATNSTPVT

-2478 TASGSPTV
+2478 TASGSSTV

-2517 STTFCAGGTVA
+2517 STTFCAGGSVA
-2528 LNASAGSTYLWSPG
+2528 LNASTGASYLWSPG
-2542 GATTQTLNA
+2542 GATTQALSA
-2551 TTAGNYSVTV
+2551 TTSGNYSVTV
-2561 SGANG
+2561 TSANG

-2577 VLAAPANA
+2577 VLTAPANA
-2585 PIAGPASLCVGNSI
+2585 PIAGPASLCVGNAV

-2630 GIGTATITY
+2630 GIGTATVTY

-2652 TSVSVTG
+2652 ATVNVTG
-2659 SPVASISASGA
+2659 SPVASISTTGA

-2681 TANPAQSYLWN
+2681 TANPASSYLWN

-2723 APTTVTVNP
+2723 APTTVTVNA

-2737 ITANGSTVFCQGG
+2737 ISANGSTVFCQGG
-2750 SVNLTATGGTT
+2750 SVNLTATGGST
-2761 YVWNNNATGATLNAS
+2761 YVWSNNTTGATLSAN
-2776 TAGNYSVTVTNAN
+2776 TAGNYFVTVTNAN
-2789 GCTAT
+2789 GCTAI
-2794 SNSIAVSVNALPT
+2794 SNTIAVAVNALPT
-2807 ASITANGPTTFCQG
+2807 ATITANGPTAFCQG
-2821 ANVVLTA
+2821 GNVVLTA
-2828 TGNGSIAW
+2828 GGNGAIVW

-2854 YTITDANGCTATSTP
+2854 YTITDANGCSATSTP
-2869 TTVTVTALP
+2869 TTVAVSALP

-2883 TGANNVCAGAS
+2883 TGANNVCSGAS

-2921 VTGAGVGSAT
+2921 VTGSGVGSAT

-2946 KVINVQAAPVATISA
+2946 KVINVQAAPVASISA
-2961 LGSTSFCIGS
+2961 LSSTSFCVGA

-2977 SPGVTYAWSNG
+2977 SPGVSYVWSNG
-2988 ATSQNVTLNTAGPIT
+2988 ASTQNVTLNTAGPIT

-3027 VLDPIAGASV
+3027 ILDPIAGASV
-3037 VCVGSNGTLTNTTGG
+3037 VCVGSTGTLTNTTGG
-3052 GSWSSANANVATV
+3052 GSWSSANANVAVV
-3065 NAATGVV
+3065 NASTGAV
-3072 SGNAAGTANMTY
+3072 SGNAAGTANITY
-3084 TYTNANGC
+3084 AYTNANGC
-3092 TNAVSAPVVIQ
+3092 SASVSAPVVIQ

-3119 QGGSVTLTAPT
+3119 QGGSVTITAPT
-3130 AASYLWTPG
+3130 AASYIWSPG

-3145 IAATA
+3145 ISATA
-3150 GGSYTVQVSN
+3150 GGTYTVQVSN
-3160 GACSATSP
+3160 GACSSTSP
-3168 ATIVTVHALPTASIT
+3168 ATVVTVNALPTASI
-3183 STATAICQGGTVTL
+3183 SSSATAICQGGSVTL
-3197 TAAPATSYAWSNGA
+3197 TAAPATTYTWTNGA
-3211 TTQSITVT
+3211 TTQSINVT
-3219 AAGNYGVTVSNVYG
+3219 TAGNYGVTVSNVNG

-3241 AISVSALPSS
+3241 AISVSAVPASF
-3251 YISAAGPT
+3251 ISAAGPT
-3259 TFCNGSSVVLSA
+3259 TFCNGSSVVLTA
-3271 NPGAS
+3271 NAGSS
-3276 YVWSNGAT
+3276 YVWSTGAT
-3284 TQNITANA
+3284 TQNITVNA
-3292 TGNYFVTITNAAGC
+3292 SGNYFVTISNAAGC
-3306 SSVSNEIQVN
+3306 STVSNEIQVTT
-3316 AQQTFTATAT
+3316 QQTFGATAT

-3331 AVCDGAFVT
+3331 AVCNGAFVT

-3345 GASYLWSNGATTQG
+3345 GTSYLWSNGATTQG
-3359 INAGVNGNYSVTVT
+3359 INAGVNGNYNVTVT
-3373 NALGCS
+3373 NALGCT

-3387 TVLPVPT
+3387 TILPVPT
-3394 AGITAGGAT
+3394 AGITTSGAT

-3418 NTYVWNNS
+3418 NTYIWNSS
-3426 INGSTITATQGGT
+3426 INGSTITATQAGT

-3449 CSDAAEVTVTVNEVP
+3449 CSDAAEVIVNVNEVP
-3464 SATLILDG
+3464 SGSLILNG
-3472 NAVLCPGES
+3472 NNVLCPGES
-3481 LVISAQPNNTYAW
+3481 LVISAQPNNTYTW

-3531 AGAATSSTINATG
+3531 AGAATSSTIDATAL
-3544 YSSYTLNEVVYTQSG
+3544 SSYTLNEVVYTQSG

-3592 VNLYPNPT
+3592 VTLYPNPT

-3607 TSAPLY
+3607 TSAPVY
-3613 GTYSIVDAQGKLVFS
+3613 GTFNIVDAQGKLVFA

-3633 TDTHVNISSV
+3633 TETNVNIASV
-3643 ARGIYYLRIPELS
+3643 ARGIYYLRIPEVS